1 MGKHRINNIF
11 DQITTDENLMS
22 AYLKARRNKRMSYAT
37 LKFTEDLG
45 GNLLKLQAEIRD
57 GSYTPGRFRTFKIY
71 EPKERVIRAPP
82 FRDRVAQHA
91 LINVVG
97 SYLMHGFYY
106 HSYACV
112 KGKGGHLASD
122 VLSRKYH
129 ELYTLW
135 GGEVWVLKADI
146 HHYFDSIDHG
156 VLKTQ
161 LRRIIKDKDV
171 LRLCDLYIDNNGK
184 DVPVGIPVG
193 NLTSQIFANVYLT
206 DLDRYLKEQLR
217 VPYVY
222 RYMDDFVC
230 LFRTRAETEKCLEQ
244 TEIFLRERLK
254 LELNPKT
261 RIYKILHGVD
271 FVGYRHYPDHKRVRK
286 DSIERMNR
294 RIRRYRMRGDMTAQ
308 QLLASFT
315 SWSGH
320 AGHADSA
327 HLIQTM
333 TQKVIS
339 AISERTI

>member
-1 MGKHRINNIF
+1 M
-11 DQITTDENLMS
+11 
-22 AYLKARRNKRMSYAT
+22 
-37 LKFTEDLG
+37 
-45 GNLLKLQAEIRD
+45 
-57 GSYTPGRFRTFKIY
+57 
-71 EPKERVIRAPP
+71 
-82 FRDRVAQHA
+82 
-91 LINVVG
+91 
-97 SYLMHGFYY
+97 
-106 HSYACV
+106 
-112 KGKGGHLASD
+112 
-122 VLSRKYH
+122 
-129 ELYTLW
+129 
-135 GGEVWVLKADI
+135 
-146 HHYFDSIDHG
+146 
-156 VLKTQ
+156 
-161 LRRIIKDKDV
+161 
-171 LRLCDLYIDNNGK
+171 
-184 DVPVGIPVG
+184 
-193 NLTSQIFANVYLT
+193 
-206 DLDRYLKEQLR
+206 
-217 VPYVY
+217 Y

-230 LFRTRAETEKCLEQ
+230 LFHTCAEAEQCLAQ
-244 TEIFLRERLK
+244 AEIFLREHLK